1 MLKLLRNLRRQE
13 WAMAAV
19 CAVLILGQI
28 YFDLALPDYMSSL
41 TVLIKTPGSTLS
53 DILHTGLE
61 MLGCTLA
68 SAVLCVICGYLTAKV
83 AAGFSFSIR
92 EAVFHKIADFGQ
104 QEMMTF
110 SVPSLINRTTND
122 ITQVQMLTAM
132 GLQILIKSPVM
143 AVWAIIKI
151 VGKSW
156 TLSAITA
163 GFVAALLV
171 MMAVIIGVVVP
182 RFRRVQKLTDHINLV
197 ARENLNGINV
207 VHAYN
212 AEDYQNAKFW
222 KGNEELMRTQL
233 FNQRA
238 FAFLMPGVTLAMN
251 ALSLVIYWVGA
262 SIVNAVPA
270 ADTAA
275 RLAAFSDIVVFGTYA
290 TYVIMSIMMM
300 VMIIMMLPAAQ
311 VSAQRINEVLET
323 RNSLTQGARIDAL
336 ETGTVEFRDVS
347 FHYPS
352 SDKNVLEHITFQAK
366 RGETVAFIG
375 ATGSGKTTL
384 VSLAARFYDA
394 TEGTVLVDGVDVR
407 DYTFDALYDRIGY
420 VTQKAILFS
429 GDVRGNVLFGASR
442 GKDSDADVQKALEL
456 AQASEFVDR
465 MPGGI
470 HAPIAEG
477 GTNVSGGQKQRL
489 SIARALA
496 RRPEI
501 LVFDDSFSA
510 LDYRTDTRLRA
521 GLDRELKETV
531 AFIGATG
538 SGKTTLVSL
547 AARFYDATEGTV
559 LVDGVDVRDYTFDAL
574 YDRIGYVTQKAILF
588 SGDVRGNVLFG
599 ASRGKDS
606 DADVQKALEL
616 AQASEFVDR
625 MPGGIHAPIAE
636 GGTNVSGGQ
645 KQRLSIARALARRP
659 EILVFDDS
667 FSALDYRTDTRLR
680 AGLDRELKDT
690 TRLIVA
696 QRIGTIRN
704 ADKIIVLD
712 EGRMVGMG
720 THEELM
726 QTCPIYQ
733 EIARSQLSQE
743 ELGA

>member
-1 MLKLLRNLRRQE
+1 MLKLLRKMRRRE
-13 WAMAAV
+13 WGMAAV
-19 CAVLILGQI
+19 CTLLILGQI
-28 YFDLALPDYMSSL
+28 YFDLALPDYMSDL
-41 TVLIKTPGSTLS
+41 TVLIESPESAMS
-53 DILHTGLE
+53 DILRTGAE

-68 SAVLCVICGYLTAKV
+68 SAVLCVVCGYLTARV
-83 AAGFSFSIR
+83 SAGFSYTLR
-92 EAVFHKIADFGQ
+92 QEVFYKIADFGQ
-104 QEMMTF
+104 QEMMVF
-110 SVPSLINRTTND
+110 SVPSLITRTTND
-122 ITQVQMLTAM
+122 ITQVQMLLAM
-132 GLQILIKSPVM
+132 GLQILIKSPIM

-151 VGKSW
+151 VHKSW

-163 GFVAALLV
+163 GFILALLV
-171 MMAVIIGVVVP
+171 MMLVILGMVLP
-182 RFRRVQKLTDHINLV
+182 RFRRVQKLVDHINLL
-197 ARENLNGINV
+197 ARENLTGINV

-212 AEDYQNAKFW
+212 AEDYQNAKFL
-222 KGNEELMRTQL
+222 KSNEELMRTQL

-238 FAFLMPGVTLAMN
+238 FAFLLPGVTLAMN

-262 SIVNAVPA
+262 SIVNGVSA

-275 RLAAFSDIVVFGTYA
+275 RLATFSNIVVFGTYA

-300 VMIIMMLPAAQ
+300 VMIIMLIPAAQ

-323 RNSLTQGARIDAL
+323 RNSLTQGTRTDAP
-336 ETGTVEFRDVS
+336 EAGTVEFRDVS

-352 SDKNVLEHITFQAK
+352 SDKNVLEHISFTAR

-394 TEGTVLVDGVDVR
+394 TEGQVLVDGVDVR
-407 DYTFDALYDRIGY
+407 DYTFDALYDRVGY
-420 VTQKAILFS
+420 MTQKAVLFS
-429 GDVRGNVLFGASR
+429 GDIRSNVLFGASR
-442 GKDSDADVQKALEL
+442 GGNSDEDVQKALDL

-470 HAPIAEG
+470 RAPIAEG

-510 LDYRTDTRLRA
+510 LDYRTDA
-521 GLDRELKETV
+521 K
-531 AFIGATG
+531 
-538 SGKTTLVSL
+538 
-547 AARFYDATEGTV
+547 
-559 LVDGVDVRDYTFDAL
+559 
-574 YDRIGYVTQKAILF
+574 
-588 SGDVRGNVLFG
+588 
-599 ASRGKDS
+599 
-606 DADVQKALEL
+606 
-616 AQASEFVDR
+616 
-625 MPGGIHAPIAE
+625 
-636 GGTNVSGGQ
+636 
-645 KQRLSIARALARRP
+645 
-659 EILVFDDS
+659 
-667 FSALDYRTDTRLR
+667 LR

-712 EGRMVGMG
+712 KGKVAGMG

-726 QTCPIYQ
+726 QTCPVYQ
-733 EIARSQLSQE
+733 EIARSQLSPD

>member
-1 MLKLLRNLRRQE
+1 MLKLLHNLRRRE
-13 WAMAAV
+13 WTMAAA

-28 YFDLALPDYMSSL
+28 YFDLSLPDYMSDL
-41 TVLIKTPGSTLS
+41 TVLIKTPDSTLA

-83 AAGFSFSIR
+83 AAGFSFSVR
-92 EAVFHKIADFGQ
+92 EAVFRKIADFGQ
-104 QEMMTF
+104 QEMMAF
-110 SVPSLINRTTND
+110 SIPSLINRTTND

-132 GLQILIKSPVM
+132 GLQILIKSPIM

-171 MMAVIIGVVVP
+171 MMVVIIGVVVP
-182 RFRRVQKLTDHINLV
+182 RFRRVQKLTDRINLV
-197 ARENLNGINV
+197 ARENLTGINV

-212 AEDYQNAKFW
+212 AEDYQNAKFQR
-222 KGNEELMRTQL
+222 GNEELMHTQL

-262 SIVNAVPA
+262 SIVNGVSA

-275 RLAAFSDIVVFGTYA
+275 RLATFSNIVVFGTYA

-300 VMIIMMLPAAQ
+300 VMIIMLIPAAQ

-323 RNSLTQGARIDAL
+323 RNSLTQGTRTDAP
-336 ETGTVEFRDVS
+336 EAGTVEFRDVS

-352 SDKNVLEHITFQAK
+352 SDKNVLEHISFTAR

-394 TEGTVLVDGVDVR
+394 TEGQVLVDGVDVR

-420 VTQKAILFS
+420 MTQKAVLFS
-429 GDVRGNVLFGASR
+429 GDIRSNVLFGASR
-442 GKDSDADVQKALEL
+442 GGNSDEDVQKALDL

-470 HAPIAEG
+470 RAPIAEG

-510 LDYRTDTRLRA
+510 LDYRTDA
-521 GLDRELKETV
+521 K
-531 AFIGATG
+531 
-538 SGKTTLVSL
+538 
-547 AARFYDATEGTV
+547 
-559 LVDGVDVRDYTFDAL
+559 
-574 YDRIGYVTQKAILF
+574 
-588 SGDVRGNVLFG
+588 
-599 ASRGKDS
+599 
-606 DADVQKALEL
+606 
-616 AQASEFVDR
+616 
-625 MPGGIHAPIAE
+625 
-636 GGTNVSGGQ
+636 
-645 KQRLSIARALARRP
+645 
-659 EILVFDDS
+659 
-667 FSALDYRTDTRLR
+667 LR

-712 EGRMVGMG
+712 EGKMVGMG
-720 THEELM
+720 THRELM
-726 QTCPIYQ
+726 QTCPVYQ
-733 EIARSQLSQE
+733 EIARSQLSRE

>member
-1 MLKLLRNLRRQE
+1 MLKLLHNLRRRE
-13 WAMAAV
+13 WTMAAA

-28 YFDLALPDYMSSL
+28 YFDLSLPDYMSDL
-41 TVLIKTPGSTLS
+41 TVLIKTPDSTLA

-68 SAVLCVICGYLTAKV
+68 SVVLCVICGYLTAKV
-83 AAGFSFSIR
+83 AAGFSFSVR
-92 EAVFHKIADFGQ
+92 EAVFRKIADFGQ
-104 QEMMTF
+104 QEMMAF

-132 GLQILIKSPVM
+132 GLQILIKSPIM

-171 MMAVIIGVVVP
+171 MMVVIIGVVVP
-182 RFRRVQKLTDHINLV
+182 RFRRVQKLTDRINLV

-212 AEDYQNAKFW
+212 AEDYQNAKFQR
-222 KGNEELMRTQL
+222 GNEELMHTQL

-262 SIVNAVPA
+262 SIVNGVSA

-275 RLAAFSDIVVFGTYA
+275 RLATFSNIVVFGTYA

-300 VMIIMMLPAAQ
+300 VMIIMLIPAAQ

-323 RNSLTQGARIDAL
+323 RNSLTQGTRTDAP
-336 ETGTVEFRDVS
+336 EAGTVEFRDVS

-352 SDKNVLEHITFQAK
+352 SDKNVLEHISFTAR

-394 TEGTVLVDGVDVR
+394 TEGQVLVDGVDVR

-420 VTQKAILFS
+420 MTQKAVLFS
-429 GDVRGNVLFGASR
+429 GDIRSNVLFGASR
-442 GKDSDADVQKALEL
+442 GGNSDEDVQKALDL

-470 HAPIAEG
+470 RAPIAEG

-510 LDYRTDTRLRA
+510 LDYRTDA
-521 GLDRELKETV
+521 K
-531 AFIGATG
+531 
-538 SGKTTLVSL
+538 
-547 AARFYDATEGTV
+547 
-559 LVDGVDVRDYTFDAL
+559 
-574 YDRIGYVTQKAILF
+574 
-588 SGDVRGNVLFG
+588 
-599 ASRGKDS
+599 
-606 DADVQKALEL
+606 
-616 AQASEFVDR
+616 
-625 MPGGIHAPIAE
+625 
-636 GGTNVSGGQ
+636 
-645 KQRLSIARALARRP
+645 
-659 EILVFDDS
+659 
-667 FSALDYRTDTRLR
+667 LR

-712 EGRMVGMG
+712 EGKMVGMG
-720 THEELM
+720 THRELM
-726 QTCPIYQ
+726 QTCPVYQ
-733 EIARSQLSQE
+733 EIARSQLSRE

>member
-1 MLKLLRNLRRQE
+1 MLKLLHNLRRRE
-13 WAMAAV
+13 WTMAAV
-19 CAVLILGQI
+19 CTVLILGQI
-28 YFDLALPDYMSSL
+28 YFDLSLPDYMSNL
-41 TVLIKTPGSTLS
+41 TVLIKTPGSTMS
-53 DILHTGLE
+53 DILDTGLK

-68 SAVLCVICGYLTAKV
+68 SAALCVICGYLTAKV
-83 AAGFSFSIR
+83 AAGFSFSIW
-92 EAVFHKIADFGQ
+92 ENIFHKIADFGQ
-104 QEMMTF
+104 QEMMSF

-122 ITQVQMLTAM
+122 ITQVQMLVAI

-151 VGKSW
+151 AGKSW

-163 GFVAALLV
+163 GFVVALLV
-171 MMAVIIGVVVP
+171 MMVVIIGVVVP

-212 AEDYQNAKFW
+212 AEDYQNAKFL
-222 KGNEELMRTQL
+222 KGNETLMRTQL

-262 SIVNAVPA
+262 SIVNAIPA
-270 ADTAA
+270 ADAA
-275 RLAAFSDIVVFGTYA
+275 ERLSTFSNIVVFGTYA

-300 VMIIMMLPAAQ
+300 VMIIMLSPAAQ

-323 RNSLTQGARIDAL
+323 RDSLIQGTRADAS

-352 SDKNVLEHITFQAK
+352 SNKNVLEHITFQA
-366 RGETVAFIG
+366 RQGETVAFIG

-394 TEGTVLVDGVDVR
+394 TEGQVLVDGVDVK
-407 DYTFDALYDRIGY
+407 DYTFDALYDRVGY
-420 VTQKAILFS
+420 MTQKAILFS

-442 GKDSDADVQKALEL
+442 GGDSDEDVRKALDL
-456 AQASEFVDR
+456 AQASEFVDK
-465 MPGGI
+465 MPGGL

-510 LDYRTDTRLRA
+510 LDYRTDA
-521 GLDRELKETV
+521 K
-531 AFIGATG
+531 
-538 SGKTTLVSL
+538 
-547 AARFYDATEGTV
+547 
-559 LVDGVDVRDYTFDAL
+559 
-574 YDRIGYVTQKAILF
+574 
-588 SGDVRGNVLFG
+588 
-599 ASRGKDS
+599 
-606 DADVQKALEL
+606 
-616 AQASEFVDR
+616 
-625 MPGGIHAPIAE
+625 
-636 GGTNVSGGQ
+636 
-645 KQRLSIARALARRP
+645 
-659 EILVFDDS
+659 
-667 FSALDYRTDTRLR
+667 LR

-696 QRIGTIRN
+696 QRIGTIRD

-712 EGRMVGMG
+712 EGKMVGMG
-720 THEELM
+720 THNELM
-726 QTCPIYQ
+726 RTCPVYQ

>member
-1 MLKLLRNLRRQE
+1 MLKLLQNLRRRE
-13 WAMAAV
+13 WTMAAV

-28 YFDLALPDYMSSL
+28 YFDLSLPDYMSNL
-41 TVLIKTPGSTLS
+41 TVLIKTPGSTMG
-53 DILHTGLE
+53 DILNTGLE

-92 EAVFHKIADFGQ
+92 EAVFRKIADFGQ
-104 QEMMTF
+104 QEMMAF
-110 SVPSLINRTTND
+110 SVPSLINRNTND
-122 ITQVQMLTAM
+122 ITQVQMLVSM

-143 AVWAIIKI
+143 AVWAIVKI
-151 VGKSW
+151 VNKSW

-171 MMAVIIGVVVP
+171 MMVVIIGVVVP

-212 AEDYQNAKFW
+212 AEDYQNAKFR
-222 KGNEELMRTQL
+222 KGNEELMHTQL

-275 RLAAFSDIVVFGTYA
+275 RLSTFSDIVVFGTYA

-300 VMIIMMLPAAQ
+300 VMIIMLIPAAQ

-323 RNSLTQGARIDAL
+323 RNSLTQGTRTDAP

-352 SDKNVLEHITFQAK
+352 SDKNVLEHISFTAR

-394 TEGTVLVDGVDVR
+394 TEGQVLVDGVDVR
-407 DYTFDALYDRIGY
+407 DYTFDALYDRVGY
-420 VTQKAILFS
+420 MTQKAVLFS
-429 GDVRGNVLFGASR
+429 GDVRSNVLFGASR
-442 GKDSDADVQKALEL
+442 GGDSDEDVRKALDL
-456 AQASEFVDR
+456 AQASEFVDKL
-465 MPGGI
+465 PGGI
-470 HAPIAEG
+470 HAPIAQG

-510 LDYRTDTRLRA
+510 LDYRTDA
-521 GLDRELKETV
+521 
-531 AFIGATG
+531 
-538 SGKTTLVSL
+538 
-547 AARFYDATEGTV
+547 
-559 LVDGVDVRDYTFDAL
+559 
-574 YDRIGYVTQKAILF
+574 
-588 SGDVRGNVLFG
+588 
-599 ASRGKDS
+599 
-606 DADVQKALEL
+606 
-616 AQASEFVDR
+616 
-625 MPGGIHAPIAE
+625 
-636 GGTNVSGGQ
+636 
-645 KQRLSIARALARRP
+645 
-659 EILVFDDS
+659 
-667 FSALDYRTDTRLR
+667 RLR

-712 EGRMVGMG
+712 EGKMVGMG
-720 THEELM
+720 THRELM
-726 QTCPIYQ
+726 QTCPVYQ
-733 EIARSQLSQE
+733 EIARSQLSRE

>member
-1 MLKLLRNLRRQE
+1 MLKLLHNLRRRE
-13 WAMAAV
+13 WTMAAA

-28 YFDLALPDYMSSL
+28 YFDLSLPDYMSDL
-41 TVLIKTPGSTLS
+41 TVLIKTPDSTLA

-83 AAGFSFSIR
+83 AAGFSFSVR
-92 EAVFHKIADFGQ
+92 EAVFRKIADFGQ
-104 QEMMTF
+104 QEMMAF

-132 GLQILIKSPVM
+132 GLQILIKSPIM

-171 MMAVIIGVVVP
+171 MMVVIIGVVVP
-182 RFRRVQKLTDHINLV
+182 RFRRVQKLTDRINLV

-212 AEDYQNAKFW
+212 AEDYQNAKFQR
-222 KGNEELMRTQL
+222 GNEELMHAQL
-233 FNQRA
+233 FDQRA

-262 SIVNAVPA
+262 SIVNGVSA

-275 RLAAFSDIVVFGTYA
+275 RLATFSNIVVFGTYA

-300 VMIIMMLPAAQ
+300 VMIIMLIPAAQ

-323 RNSLTQGARIDAL
+323 RNSLTQGTRTDAP
-336 ETGTVEFRDVS
+336 EAGTVEFRDVS

-352 SDKNVLEHITFQAK
+352 SDKNVLEHISFTAR

-394 TEGTVLVDGVDVR
+394 TEGQVLVDGVDVR
-407 DYTFDALYDRIGY
+407 DYTFDALYDRVGY
-420 VTQKAILFS
+420 MTQKAVLFS
-429 GDVRGNVLFGASR
+429 GDIRSNVLFGASR
-442 GKDSDADVQKALEL
+442 GGNSDEDVQKALDL

-470 HAPIAEG
+470 RAPIAEG

-510 LDYRTDTRLRA
+510 LDYRTDA
-521 GLDRELKETV
+521 K
-531 AFIGATG
+531 
-538 SGKTTLVSL
+538 
-547 AARFYDATEGTV
+547 
-559 LVDGVDVRDYTFDAL
+559 
-574 YDRIGYVTQKAILF
+574 
-588 SGDVRGNVLFG
+588 
-599 ASRGKDS
+599 
-606 DADVQKALEL
+606 
-616 AQASEFVDR
+616 
-625 MPGGIHAPIAE
+625 
-636 GGTNVSGGQ
+636 
-645 KQRLSIARALARRP
+645 
-659 EILVFDDS
+659 
-667 FSALDYRTDTRLR
+667 LR

-712 EGRMVGMG
+712 EGKMVGMG
-720 THEELM
+720 THRELM
-726 QTCPIYQ
+726 QTCPVYQ
-733 EIARSQLSQE
+733 EIARSQLSRE

>member
-1 MLKLLRNLRRQE
+1 MLKLLQNLRRRE
-13 WAMAAV
+13 WTMAAV

-28 YFDLALPDYMSSL
+28 YFDLSLPDYMSNL
-41 TVLIKTPGSTLS
+41 TVLIKTPGSTMG
-53 DILHTGLE
+53 DILNTGLE

-92 EAVFHKIADFGQ
+92 EAVFRKIADFGQ
-104 QEMMTF
+104 QEMMAF

-122 ITQVQMLTAM
+122 ITQVQMLVSM

-143 AVWAIIKI
+143 AVWAIVKI
-151 VGKSW
+151 ANKSW

-171 MMAVIIGVVVP
+171 MMVVIIGVVVP

-212 AEDYQNAKFW
+212 AEDYQNAKFR
-222 KGNEELMRTQL
+222 KGNEELMHTQL

-275 RLAAFSDIVVFGTYA
+275 RLSTFSDIVVFGTYA

-300 VMIIMMLPAAQ
+300 VMIIMLIPAAQ

-323 RNSLTQGARIDAL
+323 RNSLTQGTRTDAP

-352 SDKNVLEHITFQAK
+352 SDKNVLEHISFTAR

-394 TEGTVLVDGVDVR
+394 TEGQVLVDGVDVR
-407 DYTFDALYDRIGY
+407 DYTFDALYDRVGY
-420 VTQKAILFS
+420 MTQKAVLFS
-429 GDVRGNVLFGASR
+429 GDVRSNVLFGASR
-442 GKDSDADVQKALEL
+442 GGDSDEDVRKALDL
-456 AQASEFVDR
+456 AQASEFVDKL
-465 MPGGI
+465 PGGI
-470 HAPIAEG
+470 HAPIAQG

-510 LDYRTDTRLRA
+510 LDYRTDA
-521 GLDRELKETV
+521 
-531 AFIGATG
+531 
-538 SGKTTLVSL
+538 
-547 AARFYDATEGTV
+547 
-559 LVDGVDVRDYTFDAL
+559 
-574 YDRIGYVTQKAILF
+574 
-588 SGDVRGNVLFG
+588 
-599 ASRGKDS
+599 
-606 DADVQKALEL
+606 
-616 AQASEFVDR
+616 
-625 MPGGIHAPIAE
+625 
-636 GGTNVSGGQ
+636 
-645 KQRLSIARALARRP
+645 
-659 EILVFDDS
+659 
-667 FSALDYRTDTRLR
+667 RLR

-712 EGRMVGMG
+712 EGKMVGMG
-720 THEELM
+720 THDQLM
-726 QTCPIYQ
+726 RTCPVYQ
-733 EIARSQLSQE
+733 EIARSQLSPE